1 MALRSFHLGN
11 NEYRFKMKKDMQ
23 HVLERD
29 DGQMPPICQS
39 QAYEPPD
46 PSFLPFYNLK
56 APSVLHLLD
65 RQLGKSGTTLAS
77 DILQPARVGIRGAA
91 IPDRMDRS
99 NHLFPGHGE
108 PALDYLIK
116 PQRQTVL

>member
-1 MALRSFHLGN
+1 MRNLLGN

-56 APSVLHLLD
+56 APLVLHFLD
-65 RQLGKSGTTLAS
+65 RPLGKSGTSLGLS
-77 DILQPARVGIRGAA
+77 RVLPKVLLSAY
-91 IPDRMDRS
+91 
-99 NHLFPGHGE
+99 GE
-108 PALDYLIK
+108 
-116 PQRQTVL
+116 QRPFSPLVLKDV